1 MALEGNFW
9 GLLIAVV
16 MLINTVISY
25 RNGKKVDGVHQVI
38 NSQLTAERVARN
50 DQEAKLVEATQR
62 AAKAEG
68 FAAGVAAQKKEE

>member
-1 MALEGNFW
+1 MNFQGNFW
-9 GLLIAVV
+9 GAVIAVV
-16 MLINTVISY
+16 MLANTWINI

-38 NSQLTAERVARN
+38 NSQLTAERAARN

-68 FAAGVAAQKKEE
+68 YSAGLAAQKKED